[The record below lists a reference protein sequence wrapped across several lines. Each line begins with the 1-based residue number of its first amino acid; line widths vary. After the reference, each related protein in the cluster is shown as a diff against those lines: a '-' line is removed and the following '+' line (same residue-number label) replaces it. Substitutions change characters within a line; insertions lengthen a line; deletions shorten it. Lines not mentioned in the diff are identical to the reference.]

1 MKNLKDLIK
10 PGYIVDI
17 ADKDGEE
24 YRYIVVDTY
33 TGISFHNIY
42 EPGHCIDLCDFDNN
56 LINKFESCDYMITGI
71 YQLSYTNGSTDND
84 SDLIVIWKHD
94 IIEVSMEDIA
104 KKFNTCPENI
114 KIINN
119 GN

>member
-17 ADKDGEE
+17 ADKSEEE

-33 TGISFHNIY
+33 TGISFHNIH
-42 EPGHCIDLCDFDNN
+42 EPGCCVDLCDFDNN
-56 LINKFESCDYMITGI
+56 LINKFNSCDYMITGI
-71 YQLSYTNGSTDND
+71 YQLNHANGSTEWDD
-84 SDLIVIWKHD
+84 DLNIIWKRN
-94 IIEVSMEDIA
+94 IIEVSTEDIA